1 MALAAL
7 TVGGPTLVTDRSA
20 CALINVITGALV
32 LLPGV
37 GSGIG
42 LPTVAVFVTA
52 PPAGASTVTLK
63 FVLAPF
69 VRDGIVG
76 QNTAPLALV
85 VPPPVALMYVTL
97 AGNASVT
104 TTLVAADGPALATV
118 NV

>member
-1 MALAAL
+1 MLLAAL
-7 TVGGPTLVTDRSA
+7 TLGGPILVTLRSA
-20 CALINVITGALV
+20 WALINVITGALV

-42 LPTVAVFVTA
+42 LPTIAVLVTA

-63 FVLAPF
+63 LVLAPL
-69 VRDGIVG
+69 VNAGITG

-85 VPPPVALMYVTL
+85 VPPPVALMKVTF

-104 TTLVAADGPALATV
+104 TTLVAGDGPALAMV
-118 NV
+118 KV

>member
-1 MALAAL
+1 MLLAAL
-7 TVGGPTLVTDRSA
+7 TVGGPLLVTLKLA
-20 CALINVITGALV
+20 WALINVITGALV

-37 GSGIG
+37 GSVIG
-42 LPTVAVFVTA
+42 LPTIAVLVTA
-52 PPAGASTVTLK
+52 PPAGARTVTLK
-63 FVLAPF
+63 FVPAPL
-69 VRDGIVG
+69 VNAGIVG

-85 VPPPVALMYVTL
+85 VPPPVALRKVAF